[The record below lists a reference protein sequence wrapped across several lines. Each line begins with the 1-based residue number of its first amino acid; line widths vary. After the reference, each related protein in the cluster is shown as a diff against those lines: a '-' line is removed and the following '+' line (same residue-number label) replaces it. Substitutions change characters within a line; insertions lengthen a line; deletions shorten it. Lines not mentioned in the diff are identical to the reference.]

1 MIQPDTNLR
10 PQAKV
15 QSILGLH
22 QSSDFNT
29 HKFKAVDQSKEISIG
44 RLPLF
49 FNVHPYRPKMLEK
62 QEGAVQLPA
71 STG

>member
-1 MIQPDTNLR
+1 MIQPDTNVR
-10 PQAKV
+10 PQVKV

-29 HKFKAVDQSKEISIG
+29 HKFKADDHSKEVSIG

-49 FNVHPYRPKMLEK
+49 FNVDPYRPKMLEK